1 MTPPT
6 DEITTGELGR
16 RLDAFGTTIQDG
28 FKELGKKID
37 DRPDWQDV
45 RRIESGLVERI
56 QAETK
61 AREVAQRVADRA
73 ILALEDGRKWVSRSI
88 IGAVGLGVINLIWN
102 R

>member
-1 MTPPT
+1 MTPPV

-16 RLDAFGTTIQDG
+16 RLDSFGTTLQDG
-28 FKELGKKID
+28 FRELGKKID

-45 RRIESGLVERI
+45 RRIEAGLVERI
-56 QAETK
+56 ASESE
-61 AREVAQRVADRA
+61 ARKIAQGVADRA

-88 IGAVGLGVINLIWN
+88 IGAVGLGVINLIWT

>member
-1 MTPPT
+1 MTPPV

-28 FKELGKKID
+28 FRELSKKID

-56 QAETK
+56 TAESE
-61 AREVAQRVADRA
+61 ARKVAQGIADRA
-73 ILALEDGRKWVSRSI
+73 ILALEDGQKWATRLI
-88 IGAVGLGVINLIWN
+88 LGAVGLGVINLIWT